1 VVMLTNRVHQIA
13 KKSRF
18 ELRPIVHD
26 LVMEGFLA
34 EAPPREPKAGEDEWQ
49 ASRSEPEASEDQ

>member
-1 VVMLTNRVHQIA
+1 VHQVA

-34 EAPPREPKAGEDEWQ
+34 EAPPRPPKATEDE
-49 ASRSEPEASEDQ
+49 

>member
-1 VVMLTNRVHQIA
+1 MLTNRVHQVA

-34 EAPPREPKAGEDEWQ
+34 EPRAARAEGE
-49 ASRSEPEASEDQ
+49 RRPVRCR